1 MLKILIRRSNYSD
14 SIGIYAEV
22 RLLGSRELTDYFD
35 SLYLSLTSTSEFAI
49 NPTYS
54 MDNFKNLVPTVYYFC
69 LGYILP
75 NERKNRMKLLTKKQ
89 VNSFLQTAEVTGRV
103 WCRRKI
109 DSWKVNY
116 AIEEVIVSMNPSDID
131 KRSLPSLSPILRFI
145 INLLHNGESTI
156 TGT

>member
-22 RLLGSRELTDYFD
+22 RILGSRELTDYFD
-35 SLYLSLTSTSEFAI
+35 SLYFSLTSNSEFAI

-54 MDNFKNLVPTVYYFC
+54 MDHFKNLVPTVYYFS
-69 LGYILP
+69 LGHILP
-75 NERKNRMKLLTKKQ
+75 ERGNKMKWFTKKQ
-89 VNSFLQTAEVTGRV
+89 VSRYLQTAEVTGRV
-103 WCRRKI
+103 WCRRKV
-109 DSWKVNY
+109 DSWRVNNFF
-116 AIEEVIVSMNPSDID
+116 EEVIVSMNPSDID

-156 TGT
+156 TSI

>member
-14 SIGIYAEV
+14 SIGFYAEV
-22 RLLGSRELTDYFD
+22 RLLGSRELTDYLD

-54 MDNFKNLVPTVYYFC
+54 MDHFKNLVPTVYYFC

-75 NERKNRMKLLTKKQ
+75 ERGNRMKLLTKKQ
-89 VNSFLQTAEVTGRV
+89 VSRFLETAEVTGRV

-109 DSWKVNY
+109 ESWKVNY
-116 AIEEVIVSMNPSDID
+116 TIEEVIVSMNPPDID
-131 KRSLPSLSPILRFI
+131 KRSLPGLSPILRFI

-156 TGT
+156 TGA